1 MSGNNHVFVAG
12 DDVLISDIRQQ
23 GIKSQLNLQF
33 CRVPA
38 VMAVVCLLMMA
49 PLISIVLTATG
60 DTGNLMPHLFQ
71 TVLAR
76 YVGNTLLLMVGVG
89 SLAIIFGVSTAWV
102 VSRYHFPF
110 RYLFEWLLV
119 LPAAMPA
126 YIIAYSYTDFLEY
139 AGPLQTGLRQIFGW
153 QTSRDYWFPEIRSA
167 MGASILMSAVLYPYI
182 YLLTRTAFRQTST
195 QMFEVAALAG
205 RPVFWSIALPLARP
219 AIIAGLALVLMEV
232 VSDFGTVEYF
242 ALETLTLGIF
252 NVWLGMNNMPA
263 AAQLAL
269 CAFILVGALLM
280 IEIFARSRRSF
291 QNVGIGKLGVPI
303 INPSLA
309 MKWLCFVTCLI
320 PVVVG
325 FFGPV
330 SILLSFVLLDGPFE
344 ARLSMVKLTQDS
356 FTLAISVGIG
366 VMTLSILVGLLA
378 TYRSGQ
384 LGQILAGMAAS
395 GYAFPGTILAIGVLS
410 FTGFLDQLLV
420 LFTVDIFLTG
430 SLFVL
435 LFGLMI
441 RFHAVGYGAIT
452 SGLKRMPPHMMES
465 GLILGHSFGGTVQR
479 VIMPILH
486 KSIIA
491 GGLLVFVD
499 VMKELPLTLLLRPFS
514 FETYATFT
522 YQYAKD
528 EMLEAAAAP
537 ALMIVCAGLIPV
549 FIANRALKT

>member
-1 MSGNNHVFVAG
+1 MTAVTRQQALLSLVVSQVGRLPVVMTFVCA
-12 DDVLISDIRQQ
+12 VLI
-23 GIKSQLNLQF
+23 
-33 CRVPA
+33 
-38 VMAVVCLLMMA
+38 A
-49 PLISIVLTATG
+49 PLFSIVLTATG
-60 DTGNLMPHLFQ
+60 DTGDLMPHLFQ

-76 YVGNTLLLMVGVG
+76 YVSNTLLLMAGVG
-89 SLAIIFGVSTAWV
+89 GLAIIFGVSTAWV
-102 VSRYHFPF
+102 ISRYQFPG
-110 RYLFEWLLV
+110 RRLFDWLLV

-153 QTSRDYWFPEIRSA
+153 QTARDYWFPEIRSA
-167 MGASILMSAVLYPYI
+167 TGASVMMAAVLYPYI
-182 YLLTRTAFRQTST
+182 YLLTRTAFRQTSA

-205 RPVFWSIALPLARP
+205 RPVFWTIALPLARP
-219 AIIAGLALVLMEV
+219 AIIAGLALVFMEV

-269 CAFILVGALLM
+269 CAFVLIGALLM
-280 IEIFARSRRSF
+280 IEMFARSRRSF
-291 QNVGIGKLGVPI
+291 QNAGVGQLGVPVI
-303 INPSLA
+303 SSSP
-309 MKWLCFVTCLI
+309 MKKGLCFLVCLV
-320 PVVVG
+320 PVVIG

-330 SILLSFVLLDGPFE
+330 AILSSFLLAGGLYE
-344 ARLSMVKLTQDS
+344 ARRSLIALTQDS
-356 FTLAISVGIG
+356 FTLAFSAAIG
-366 VMTLSILVGLLA
+366 VMMLSILVGLLA
-378 TYRSGQ
+378 TFRSGQ
-384 LGQILAGMAAS
+384 FGRILAGMAAS

-410 FTGFLDQLLV
+410 FTGFLDQILGQLSVDLV
-420 LFTVDIFLTG
+420 LTG
-430 SLFVL
+430 SFFVL

-441 RFHAVGYGAIT
+441 RFQAVGYGAIT
-452 SGLKRMPPHMMES
+452 SGLKQMPPHMMES
-465 GLILGHSFGGTVQR
+465 SRILGQGFGGSVFK
-479 VIMPILH
+479 VIMPILN
-486 KSIIA
+486 KSFIA

-499 VMKELPLTLLLRPFS
+499 VMKELPMTLLLRPFS

-528 EMLEAAAAP
+528 EMIEAAAAP

>member
-1 MSGNNHVFVAG
+1 MVSTTLRQSGPASLFRLYAG
-12 DDVLISDIRQQ
+12 P
-23 GIKSQLNLQF
+23 
-33 CRVPA
+33 VPA
-38 VMAVVCLLMMA
+38 VLVLVCAVMLA
-49 PLISIVLTATG
+49 PLLAIAVTATG
-60 DTGNLMPHLFQ
+60 DTANLMPHLLQ

-76 YVGNTLLLMVGVG
+76 YVGNTLLLMTGVGV
-89 SLAIIFGVSTAWV
+89 LAVLFGVSSAWV
-102 VSRYHFPF
+102 VSRYHFF
-110 RYLFEWLLV
+110 GRRVFDWLLV

-139 AGPLQTGLRQIFGW
+139 AGPVQSGLRAMFGW
-153 QTSRDYWFPEIRSA
+153 QSARDYWFPEIRSA
-167 MGASILMSAVLYPYI
+167 GGASVMMAAVLYPYI
-182 YLLTRTAFRQTST
+182 YLLARTAFRQTSA

-219 AIIAGLALVLMEV
+219 AIVAGLALVLMEV

-269 CAFILVGALLM
+269 LAFVLVGALLM
-280 IEIFARSRRSF
+280 IELFARSRRSF
-291 QNVGIGKLGVPI
+291 QNQGAGQLGVPMI
-303 INPSLA
+303 TLGPGKA
-309 MKWLCFVTCLI
+309 FACFVICLL
-320 PVVVG
+320 PVAIG

-330 SILLSFVLLDGPFE
+330 AILLNFVLTSGTQE
-344 ARLSMVKLTQDS
+344 AGLSLTTLTRHS
-356 FTLAISVGIG
+356 FTLALSAAAG
-366 VMTLSILVGLLA
+366 VMVLSVLVGLLA
-378 TYRSGQ
+378 AYRSGR
-384 LGQILAGMAAS
+384 LGRFLAGMAAS

-410 FTGFLDQLLV
+410 FTGFLDGLLGLVSDELV
-420 LFTVDIFLTG
+420 LAG
-430 SLFVL
+430 SFFVL

-441 RFHAVGYGAIT
+441 RFQAVGYGAIT

-465 GLILGHSFGGTVQR
+465 GRILGYGFGATVRR
-479 VIMPILH
+479 VILPLLQ

-514 FETYATFT
+514 FETFATFT

-528 EMLEAAAAP
+528 EMIEVAAAP
-537 ALMIVCAGLIPV
+537 ALMIVAAGLIPV
-549 FIANRALKT
+549 FVANRALKT

>member
-1 MSGNNHVFVAG
+1 MV
-12 DDVLISDIRQQ
+12 ISDTGQHSKVSLWALHL
-23 GIKSQLNLQF
+23 G
-33 CRVPA
+33 RVPA
-38 VMAVVCLLMMA
+38 VMVVVCLLMMA
-49 PLISIVLTATG
+49 PLISILLTATE
-60 DTGNLMPHLFQ
+60 DTGDLLPHLVQ

-89 SLAIIFGVSTAWV
+89 FLAIIFGVSTAWV
-102 VSRYHFPF
+102 VSRYHFPY
-110 RYLFEWLLV
+110 RRLFDWLLV

-139 AGPLQTGLRQIFGW
+139 AGPLQTVLRQIFGW
-153 QTSRDYWFPEIRSA
+153 QTSRDYWFPEIRSLI
-167 MGASILMSAVLYPYI
+167 GACVMMAAVLYPYI
-182 YLLTRTAFRQTST
+182 YLLTRTAFRQTSS

-205 RPVFWSIALPLARP
+205 RPVFWSIALPLSRP

-269 CAFILVGALLM
+269 CALVLVGALLM

-291 QNVGIGKLGVPI
+291 QNIGVGQLGVPV
-303 INPSLA
+303 INPSLTI
-309 MKWLCFVTCLI
+309 KWLCLLTCLM
-320 PVVVG
+320 PVAVG

-330 SILLSFVLLDGPFE
+330 FILLSFMVSAGLHE
-344 ARLSMVKLTQDS
+344 ARLSMMELTQNS
-356 FTLAISVGIG
+356 FTLAISAAIG
-366 VMTLSILVGLLA
+366 VMIISFLVGLLA

-384 LGQILAGMAAS
+384 LGRLLAGMAAS

-410 FTGFLDQLLV
+410 FTGFLDQLLGF
-420 LFTVDIFLTG
+420 LLGDIILMG
-430 SLFVL
+430 SFFVL
-435 LFGLMI
+435 LFGLI
-441 RFHAVGYGAIT
+441 VRFQAVGYGAIT

-465 GLILGHSFGGTVQR
+465 SRILGHSFWVTVQR
-479 VIMPILH
+479 VIMPLLH

-499 VMKELPLTLLLRPFS
+499 VMKELPMTLLLRPFS

-528 EMLEAAAAP
+528 EMIESAAVP
-537 ALMIVCAGLIPV
+537 ALMIVGAGLIPV
-549 FIANRALKT
+549 YIANRSLKT

>member
-1 MSGNNHVFVAG
+1 MVSTTLRQSGPASLFRLYAG
-12 DDVLISDIRQQ
+12 P
-23 GIKSQLNLQF
+23 
-33 CRVPA
+33 VPA
-38 VMAVVCLLMMA
+38 VLVLVCAVMLA
-49 PLISIVLTATG
+49 PLLAIAVTATG
-60 DTGNLMPHLFQ
+60 DTANLMPHLLQ

-76 YVGNTLLLMVGVG
+76 YVGNTLLLMTGVGV
-89 SLAIIFGVSTAWV
+89 LAVLFGVSSAWV
-102 VSRYHFPF
+102 VSRYHFF
-110 RYLFEWLLV
+110 GRRVFDWLLV

-139 AGPLQTGLRQIFGW
+139 AGPVQSVLRAMFGW
-153 QTSRDYWFPEIRSA
+153 QSARDYWFPEIRSA
-167 MGASILMSAVLYPYI
+167 GGASVMMAAVLYPYI
-182 YLLTRTAFRQTST
+182 YLLARTAFRQTSA

-219 AIIAGLALVLMEV
+219 AIVAGLALVLMEV

-269 CAFILVGALLM
+269 LAFVLVGALLM
-280 IEIFARSRRSF
+280 IELFARSRRSF
-291 QNVGIGKLGVPI
+291 QNQGAGQLGVPMI
-303 INPSLA
+303 TLGPGKA
-309 MKWLCFVTCLI
+309 FACFVICLL
-320 PVVVG
+320 PVAIG

-330 SILLSFVLLDGPFE
+330 AILLNFVLTSGTQE
-344 ARLSMVKLTQDS
+344 AGLSLTTLTRHS
-356 FTLAISVGIG
+356 FTLALSAAAG
-366 VMTLSILVGLLA
+366 VMVLSVLVGLLA
-378 TYRSGQ
+378 AYRSGR
-384 LGQILAGMAAS
+384 LGRFLAGMAAS

-410 FTGFLDQLLV
+410 FTGFLDGLLGLVSDELV
-420 LFTVDIFLTG
+420 LAG
-430 SLFVL
+430 SFFVL

-441 RFHAVGYGAIT
+441 RFQAVGYGAIT

-465 GLILGHSFGGTVQR
+465 GRILGYGFGATVRR
-479 VIMPILH
+479 VILPLLQ

-514 FETYATFT
+514 FETFATFT

-528 EMLEAAAAP
+528 EMIEVAAAP
-537 ALMIVCAGLIPV
+537 ALMIVAAGLIPV
-549 FIANRALKT
+549 FVANRALKT

>member
-1 MSGNNHVFVAG
+1 M
-12 DDVLISDIRQQ
+12 LISDTRQPRIVSLWDLHF
-23 GIKSQLNLQF
+23 G
-33 CRVPA
+33 RVPA
-38 VMAVVCLLMMA
+38 VMVAVCLIMMA
-49 PLISIVLTATG
+49 PLISILLTATG
-60 DTGNLMPHLFQ
+60 DTSDLLPHLVQ

-76 YVGNTLLLMVGVG
+76 YVGNTLMLMVGVG
-89 SLAIIFGVSTAWV
+89 FLAIIFGVSTAWV
-102 VSRYHFPF
+102 VSRYHFPC
-110 RYLFEWLLV
+110 RRLFDWLLV

-126 YIIAYSYTDFLEY
+126 YIIAYSYTDFLEF
-139 AGPLQTGLRQIFGW
+139 AGPLQTALRQIFGW
-153 QTSRDYWFPEIRSA
+153 QTSRDYWFPEIRSLN
-167 MGASILMSAVLYPYI
+167 GASIMMAAVLYPYI
-182 YLLTRTAFRQTST
+182 YLLTRTAFRQTSA

-269 CAFILVGALLM
+269 CALVLVGALLT

-291 QNVGIGKLGVPI
+291 QNIDVGQLGVPVR
-303 INPSLA
+303 NPSLTI
-309 MKWLCFVTCLI
+309 KWLCFVICLMPVAVGFVG
-320 PVVVG
+320 PVV
-325 FFGPV
+325 
-330 SILLSFVLLDGPFE
+330 ILLSF
-344 ARLSMVKLTQDS
+344 MVSAGLHEVSSTMIELTQNS
-356 FTLAISVGIG
+356 FTLAISAAIG
-366 VMTLSILVGLLA
+366 VMTVSILVGLLA

-384 LGQILAGMAAS
+384 IGRFLAAMAAS
-395 GYAFPGTILAIGVLS
+395 GYAFPGTILAIGVLG
-410 FTGFLDQLLV
+410 FTGFLDQLLGR
-420 LFTVDIFLTG
+420 LLGDIALTG
-430 SLFVL
+430 SFFAL
-435 LFGLMI
+435 LFGLI
-441 RFHAVGYGAIT
+441 VRFQAVGYGAIT

-465 GLILGHSFGGTVQR
+465 SRILGHSFWGTVQR
-479 VIMPILH
+479 VIMPLLH

-499 VMKELPLTLLLRPFS
+499 VMKELPMTLLLRPFS

-528 EMLEAAAAP
+528 EMIEAAAAP

-549 FIANRALKT
+549 LIANRALKT

>member
-1 MSGNNHVFVAG
+1 M
-12 DDVLISDIRQQ
+12 LISDIRQQ
-23 GIKSQLNLQF
+23 GIMSQLTLQF

-38 VMAVVCLLMMA
+38 LMAVVCLLMMA

-60 DTGNLMPHLFQ
+60 DTGNLVPHLFQ

-76 YVGNTLLLMVGVG
+76 YVGNTLLLMFGVG
-89 SLAIIFGVSTAWV
+89 FLAIIFGVSTAWV
-102 VSRYHFPF
+102 VSRYHFPC
-110 RYLFEWLLV
+110 RRLFDWLLV

-139 AGPLQTGLRQIFGW
+139 AGPFQTGLRQIFDW
-153 QTSRDYWFPEIRSA
+153 QTPRDYWFPEIRSLT
-167 MGASILMSAVLYPYI
+167 GASVMMAAVLYPYI
-182 YLLTRTAFRQTST
+182 YLLTRTAFRQTSA

-252 NVWLGMNNMPA
+252 NIWLGMNNMPA

-269 CAFILVGALLM
+269 CAFVLVGALLM

-291 QNVGIGKLGVPI
+291 ENIGGGQLGVPV
-303 INPSLA
+303 INPSLKI
-309 MKWLCFVTCLI
+309 KWLCFVTCLM
-320 PVVVG
+320 PVAVG
-325 FFGPV
+325 FFVPV
-330 SILLSFVLLDGPFE
+330 LILLEFLVSTGLLE
-344 ARLSMVKLTQDS
+344 VRLSMMELTQNS
-356 FTLAISVGIG
+356 FTLAISAAIG
-366 VMTLSILVGLLA
+366 VMTASILVGLLA

-384 LGQILAGMAAS
+384 LGRILAGMAAS

-410 FTGFLDQLLV
+410 FSGFFDQLLG
-420 LFTVDIFLTG
+420 LLLDDIALTG
-430 SLFVL
+430 SFFML
-435 LFGLMI
+435 LFGLI
-441 RFHAVGYGAIT
+441 VRFQAVGYGAIT

-465 GLILGHSFGGTVQR
+465 SRILGHGFWDTVQR
-479 VIMPILH
+479 VIMPLLQ

-499 VMKELPLTLLLRPFS
+499 VMKELPMTLLLRPFS

-522 YQYAKD
+522 YQFAKD
-528 EMLEAAAAP
+528 EMIEAAAAP